1 MQEKR
6 WQLLTISGQ
15 WILSWCAAQPAR
27 PIPETEMTTMTTQ
40 TTQTVTLD
48 TRDSLL
54 ALSFYSLCRLAD
66 ITMYADPIAAIPS
79 KREVW
84 TATLDSLGNLLSA
97 KKGA

>member
-1 MQEKR
+1 
-6 WQLLTISGQ
+6 
-15 WILSWCAAQPAR
+15 
-27 PIPETEMTTMTTQ
+27 MTTMTTQ

-66 ITMYADPIAAIPS
+66 ITLYADPIAAIPS

-97 KKGA
+97 KQGA

>member
-6 WQLLTISGQ
+6 WQLLTISRQ

-27 PIPETEMTTMTTQ
+27 PTPETEMTTMTTQ

-97 KKGA
+97 KQGA